1 MLDHMH
7 PRAFIF
13 DMDGVIC
20 HTMPYHLQAWE
31 VYVERT
37 PELRGQVNLQQL
49 RQMGGKRN
57 AELLPELLGRPIT
70 PAELQRWSEG
80 KEAVFRELLAP
91 HLELLLGVLPFLKTA
106 KTLGYR
112 LGLGTSACA
121 ANVDLILSC
130 EGVGTFF
137 DTVVMEADV
146 QRGKPDPE
154 CYLLVAQRLEV
165 PPQQCVVFED
175 AVAGVLAAVRAGM
188 TCWGVLTTQ
197 PESAL
202 REAGAT
208 VCIPDFTDPR
218 VETLLCDPAIAPYP
232 SNPHPSIQSLHY

>member
-1 MLDHMH
+1 MLDRRH

-37 PELRGQVNLQQL
+37 PELQGKVNLQSL

-57 AELLPELLGRPIT
+57 AELLPELLGRSPT
-70 PAELQRWSEG
+70 PEELVRWGAG

-91 HLELLLGVLPFLKTA
+91 HLELLPGVLPFLKRA
-106 KTLGYR
+106 KALGYR

-121 ANVDLILSC
+121 ANVELILSC

-137 DTVVMEADV
+137 DTVVMEQDV

-154 CYLLVAQRLEV
+154 CYLLVAQRLGV
-165 PPQQCVVFED
+165 PPQECLVFED
-175 AVAGVLAAVRAGM
+175 AEAGVIAAVRAQM

-197 PESAL
+197 SEAAL
-202 REAGAT
+202 RSAGAT
-208 VCIPDFTDPR
+208 ICIEDFTDPR
-218 VETLLCDPAIAPYP
+218 LDTLLSRPAIAPTEVA
-232 SNPHPSIQSLHY
+232 L